1 MDRSRRR
8 ARQWLLQY
16 KNGIGSS
23 SGNWLEMLHCHPARR
38 WLWLFDNKSTALMR
52 GPLFLPALKDRAS
65 RGEMVMVRA
74 IDRIEHLC
82 EGADV
87 KDQLKL
93 ALPTSDK

>member
-1 MDRSRRR
+1 VGRARRR
-8 ARQWLLQY
+8 ARLRFIQHQ
-16 KNGIGSS
+16 NGVWTAA
-23 SGNWLEMLHCHPARR
+23 GNWLEMVHCHPARR

>member
-1 MDRSRRR
+1 
-8 ARQWLLQY
+8 
-16 KNGIGSS
+16 
-23 SGNWLEMLHCHPARR
+23 
-38 WLWLFDNKSTALMR
+38 MR